1 MDLSQES
8 FSRCLWQRC
17 GEIQQCELR
26 MTVQRITNLFLFCK
40 GLGRQQLFDS
50 RGRRWLEPCR
60 HDGPNRD
67 HQSGCKGE
75 AEIHPN
81 AAPGWRQGE
90 SLS

>member
-17 GEIQQCELR
+17 GKIQQCELR
-26 MTVQRITNLFLFCK
+26 MTVQRITNLF
-40 GLGRQQLFDS
+40 RS
-50 RGRRWLEPCR
+50 
-60 HDGPNRD
+60 
-67 HQSGCKGE
+67 
-75 AEIHPN
+75 N